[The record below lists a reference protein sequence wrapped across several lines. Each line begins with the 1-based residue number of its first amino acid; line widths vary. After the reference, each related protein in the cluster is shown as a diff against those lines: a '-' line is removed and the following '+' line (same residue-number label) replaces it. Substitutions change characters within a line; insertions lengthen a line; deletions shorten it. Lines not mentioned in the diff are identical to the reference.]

1 MEKKLAKVKSATLE
15 IKERGILNFWVFVDY
30 EDGLSQGVG
39 GIILDDYDKE
49 RETRIGTAY
58 GCEMIRQ
65 LLLFF
70 NVNNLEECRDQ
81 MVYVTGEGKG
91 LSFKPNGFEHLYVNI
106 KSSSSALK
114 RIDFDE
120 ILDMF
125 IDTEE

>member
-1 MEKKLAKVKSATLE
+1 MEKKLAKVRSATLE

-39 GIILDDYDKE
+39 GIILDTFDSERKE
-49 RETRIGTAY
+49 RVGTAY

-70 NVNNLEECRDQ
+70 DVNNLNDCAGQ

-91 LSFKPNGFEHLYVNI
+91 LSFNPSGFEHLRVNDKFKTRKI
-106 KSSSSALK
+106 N
-114 RIDFDE
+114 FDE
-120 ILDMF
+120 IRDNF
-125 IDTEE
+125 IEAKE

>member
-1 MEKKLAKVKSATLE
+1 MEKKLAKVQSATLE

-39 GIILDDYDKE
+39 GIILDTFDSERKE
-49 RETRIGTAY
+49 RVGTAY

-70 NVNNLEECRDQ
+70 DVNNLNDCAGQ

-91 LSFKPNGFEHLYVNI
+91 LSFNPSGFEHLRVNDKFKTRKI
-106 KSSSSALK
+106 N
-114 RIDFDE
+114 FDE
-120 ILDMF
+120 IRDNF
-125 IDTEE
+125 IEAKE